1 MASKYPE
8 PHRDVDAALRE
19 SEAFFGGRGAVHRT
33 LRSLV
38 DRLDQEG
45 IPYAILGGMALN
57 IHGFVRETVDV
68 DVLMTKEAL
77 DRFRER
83 FLGRGYAPVFQGA
96 RKSYRDAETG
106 VRIDVITA
114 GEFPGDGKPKDISF
128 PDPSLVAIERGGI
141 RVLPLEDL
149 VGLKLA
155 SGLSAEHRRHIDL
168 ADVQRVI
175 EELKLPLD
183 FDEKLHPS
191 VRAEYRRLWELA
203 QHAGEGPV
211 ERE

>member
-8 PHRDVDAALRE
+8 RDVDAVLRE

-33 LRSLV
+33 LRSLAE
-38 DRLDQEG
+38 RLDREG
-45 IPYAILGGMALN
+45 IPYAVLGGMALN
-57 IHGFVRETVDV
+57 VHGFVRETVDV
-68 DVLMTKEAL
+68 DVLMTKDSLE
-77 DRFRER
+77 RFRER
-83 FLGRGYAPVFQGA
+83 FLGRGYMPAFRGA
-96 RKSYRDAETG
+96 RKSYRDVDTG

-128 PDPSLVAIERGGI
+128 PEPSLVAIERGGI
-141 RVLPLEDL
+141 RVIPLESL
-149 VGLKLA
+149 VELKLA

-168 ADVQRVI
+168 ADVQRLI
-175 EELKLPLD
+175 EELKLPAD

-191 VRAEYRRLWELA
+191 VRAEYRHLWELA

-211 ERE
+211 ERG